1 MMADARRHQPAS
13 RRFARLLTELLAPA
27 PTAAVLLIAVA
38 MHSAPTATA
47 ALRWA
52 GIAVL
57 FGCVLPFLY
66 IIRGVRRHQLS
77 DHHIHVR
84 QQRPIPILVG
94 LASVLAGF
102 ALLTRLGAPHG
113 LLVVIVAMAAGL
125 IVSLLIT
132 LVWKISVHTG
142 TVAGT
147 VVILA
152 LVFGPVLLILE
163 GLALAVG
170 WARVRLGDHTVAQ
183 VIGGGCIG
191 AVVAAATVLVLR

>member
-1 MMADARRHQPAS
+1 MMADARRQQPAS

-27 PTAAVLLIAVA
+27 PTAAVLLIVVA
-38 MHSAPTATA
+38 MHSAPTAAA

-52 GIAVL
+52 GIAIL

-66 IIRGVRRHQLS
+66 ILRGVRRRQLS

-113 LLVVIVAMAAGL
+113 LLVVVVA
-125 IVSLLIT
+125 
-132 LVWKISVHTG
+132 
-142 TVAGT
+142 
-147 VVILA
+147 
-152 LVFGPVLLILE
+152 
-163 GLALAVG
+163 

-191 AVVAAATVLVLR
+191 AVVAAATVLALR